1 MSDVTIAQ
9 LEIRRDELRK
19 LSDIAEA
26 HDRLVK
32 NKDFKR
38 IILEGFMVEDCAR
51 YAQES
56 ADPLLEASHR
66 ADALA
71 LAQAAGHLKRYLQI
85 NRAMSYRAVN
95 DINSIDQTI
104 EEMRSEGVGE

>member
-1 MSDVTIAQ
+1 MSEVTIAQ
-9 LEIRRDELRK
+9 LEIRREELK
-19 LSDIAEA
+19 KISDLSES
-26 HDRLVK
+26 HDRLMR

-56 ADPLLEASHR
+56 ADPMLNTEQR
-66 ADALA
+66 ADALS

-85 NRAMSYRAVN
+85 SRAMCNKAVS
-95 DINSIDQTI
+95 DITSIDQAI
-104 EEMRSEGVGE
+104 EEMRAEGAE